1 MSTSSLNNGGESQGG
16 PISRQ
21 ISLPFS
27 KSIEIT
33 VKSLKVRLLRNLITV
48 AALVLAVA
56 FLSYVFINT
65 DLANGLLH
73 DGGEKA
79 LELLSKAGY
88 DVQSN
93 SEKIGASAKSRW
105 IVILSLLVCTV
116 GIVNAQLMSV
126 TERFREIGV
135 MKCLGA
141 LDSMVLRLFLLEALF
156 QGFIGSVAGAIVG
169 LFAALLQGL
178 IRFGPACLTSG
189 VWPDIFLSF
198 VYAIGIG
205 CLLSV
210 LGVLYPAILAARM
223 KPVKALSA
231 EH

>member
-1 MSTSSLNNGGESQGG
+1 MSKGSSQNSTKTGSGG
-16 PISRQ
+16 ISRQ

-33 VKSLKVRLLRNLITV
+33 IKSLKVRLLRNMITV

-65 DLANGLLH
+65 DLANGILKI
-73 DGGEKA
+73 GGEKA
-79 LELLSKAGY
+79 LELLSGAGY
-88 DVQSN
+88 DV
-93 SEKIGASAKSRW
+93 SESTKEIGASAKSRW

-156 QGFIGSVAGAIVG
+156 QGFIGSLAGGLVG
-169 LFAALLQGL
+169 LLAAMLQGL
-178 IRFGPACLTSG
+178 IRFGPACFTSG
-189 VWPDIFLSF
+189 VWPHIFVSF
-198 VYAIGIG
+198 VYAVGIG